1 MLTPHQHAT
10 VVKALPLLAIHKRLV
25 IKGSAGVGKTYLVK
39 QLLEILNPIRGTLV
53 TAPTNKAVA
62 VIKSKVEGAKIK
74 GLNFLTT
81 HSALELKMKINNKT
95 GEITFEPDR
104 KKPKKYFKI
113 KNVSLLVVDE
123 ASMINTQML
132 EYIEERAKEFN
143 LSVIFLGDEKQ
154 LNPVGE
160 KDSPVF
166 KAGYPEVELTEIIR
180 QGKDNPIIDLSRNL
194 RKIYERE
201 TNLTEDF
208 TGYIYSDHLMIES
221 EPLERIVEKLAEVN
235 GTDELKYLAWTNDEV
250 DAVNFLVRQKIYGL
264 PNKVEE
270 GETLIFNK
278 PYKNFY
284 YTNEEFKVHTLD
296 VVKMEFKYLI
306 DSGIKNKSE
315 PIKES
320 VDLKVYRVLTEEH
333 EREVLIIH
341 ESSED
346 TLKSLRRRLHSHAKL
361 GIITF
366 KDYYSFIGQFAD
378 VKYNHA
384 ITVHKSQGSTYETV
398 VLNVGNLLKNGSRE
412 ERKRL
417 LYTGITRASNL
428 LILHNV

>member
-1 MLTPHQHAT
+1 
-10 VVKALPLLAIHKRLV
+10 
-25 IKGSAGVGKTYLVK
+25 
-39 QLLEILNPIRGTLV
+39 
-53 TAPTNKAVA
+53 
-62 VIKSKVEGAKIK
+62 
-74 GLNFLTT
+74 
-81 HSALELKMKINNKT
+81 
-95 GEITFEPDR
+95 
-104 KKPKKYFKI
+104 
-113 KNVSLLVVDE
+113 
-123 ASMINTQML
+123 MINTQML

-296 VVKMEFKYLI
+296 VVKMEFKYLV

-320 VDLKVYRVLTEEH
+320 VELKVYRVLTEEH